1 MCTGFGSAHCL
12 SQWWAARKEDL
23 TPNTACSVWGLPRC
37 LSYCTSWI
45 TWDWVDIF
53 IWSTYDTLKPR
64 SWCVYWPSGK
74 FPDLSSAYI
83 NRFSAPFT
91 FKHSGCHE
99 IGAVSCTPLIFD
111 VLEELKFATTR
122 LNSGASL
129 GYTWKEIFHTQNVKL
144 TEQVDLWNLWMSYKK
159 KWRYHDILL
168 WVKIPLLRERS
179 RLKFIFISN
188 LLWVKLL
195 LKFDQARKSKTHWV
209 FFKTHICHHLK
220 LLFFLGRKETGPIC
234 PEMNNHSPFHYS

>member
-159 KWRYHDILL
+159 KMTLSW
-168 WVKIPLLRERS
+168 
-179 RLKFIFISN
+179 
-188 LLWVKLL
+188 
-195 LKFDQARKSKTHWV
+195 
-209 FFKTHICHHLK
+209 
-220 LLFFLGRKETGPIC
+220 
-234 PEMNNHSPFHYS
+234 HSALS